1 MRKWVWVKEEFKKCG
16 KGGSNLEEQKREFAY
31 WYFVLRD
38 PNLAAKK
45 AGVEKG
51 VLLMNDREVQ
61 REVRRL
67 RRNLGKESAGE
78 IAKLGLTRLLFGQ
91 AGCDEQ
97 GNPLFDGFL
106 TEKVGSAKATE
117 YQYWDKLK
125 ACELLLKLNEQEKQG
140 QGRAFGG
147 VLEALQQGAQK
158 LSEEEGQGE
167 EL

>member
-1 MRKWVWVKEEFKKCG
+1 MG
-16 KGGSNLEEQKREFAY
+16 KGGEPLEEQKREFAY

-51 VLLMNDREVQ
+51 IQLIHDREVQ

-91 AGCDEQ
+91 AACDEE
-97 GNPLFDGFL
+97 GKPVFDGFL
-106 TEKVGSAKATE
+106 TS
-117 YQYWDKLK
+117 
-125 ACELLLKLNEQEKQG
+125 
-140 QGRAFGG
+140 
-147 VLEALQQGAQK
+147 
-158 LSEEEGQGE
+158 
-167 EL
+167 

>member
-1 MRKWVWVKEEFKKCG
+1 MG
-16 KGGSNLEEQKREFAY
+16 KGGSNLEEQKKEFAY

-38 PNLAAKK
+38 PNLAAQK

-67 RRNLGKESAGE
+67 RRNLGKESV
-78 IAKLGLTRLLFGQ
+78 
-91 AGCDEQ
+91 
-97 GNPLFDGFL
+97 FDGFL
-106 TEKVGSAKATE
+106 TSKVGSAKAAE
-117 YQYWDKLK
+117 YQFWDKLK

-140 QGRAFGG
+140 QGRSFGG

-158 LSEEEGQGE
+158 LSEEEQGE

>member
-1 MRKWVWVKEEFKKCG
+1 MG
-16 KGGSNLEEQKREFAY
+16 KGGEHLEEQKREFAY

-38 PNLAAKK
+38 PKLTEKK

-51 VLLMNDREVQ
+51 IQLIHDREVQ

-91 AGCDEQ
+91 AACDEE
-97 GNPLFDGFL
+97 GKPVFNGFL
-106 TEKVGSAKATE
+106 TSKVGSAKAAE
-117 YQYWDKLK
+117 YQFWDKLK

-140 QGRAFGG
+140 EGRAFGG
-147 VLEALQQGAQK
+147 VLEALQQGAQR
-158 LSEEEGQGE
+158 LSEEEQSE

>member
-1 MRKWVWVKEEFKKCG
+1 MG
-16 KGGSNLEEQKREFAY
+16 KGGEHLEEQKREFAY

-38 PNLAAKK
+38 PNLAAQK
-45 AGVEKG
+45 AGVDKG
-51 VLLMNDREVQ
+51 IQLIHDREVQ

-91 AGCDEQ
+91 AACDEE
-97 GNPLFDGFL
+97 GKPVFDGFL
-106 TEKVGSAKATE
+106 TSKVGSAKAAE
-117 YQYWDKLK
+117 YQFWDKLK

-140 QGRAFGG
+140 EGRAFGS
-147 VLEALQQGAQK
+147 VLEALQQGAQR
-158 LSEEEGQGE
+158 LSEEEQGE